1 MAKTPSKGNRRIEI
15 SGELD
20 RYSAEEL
27 QLEIRRLLKQAGIEF
42 KSIRIVESEEGP
54 QPS

>member
-1 MAKTPSKGNRRIEI
+1 MAKTPSKSKRRIEI
-15 SGELD
+15 SGDLD

-42 KSIRIVESEEGP
+42 KSIRIVEGGEDSV
-54 QPS
+54 PS